1 MSVVASVVP
10 ALVTFASGGAIDRVT
25 LDLVGIVV
33 VAVGTLAYLSRIIRA
48 SLLYRGAGKELPI
61 PAAGSSSR
69 SASPY
74 KGPWIA
80 G

>member
-1 MSVVASVVP
+1 MSVVASTVL
-10 ALVTFASGGAIDRVT
+10 AASAGGGAVDWVT

-33 VAVGTLAYLSRIIRA
+33 VAVGTLAYLSRLVRA
-48 SLLYRGAGKELPI
+48 ALLYRGAGNELPS
-61 PAAGSSSR
+61 PKADLTSR
-69 SASPY
+69 PASPY